1 MKDQFVIAYLSDL
14 TMTREVVSHA
24 VFLARML
31 NKGLILLYV
40 EDHRHNNPAV
50 DQATPTLL
58 QIEAEHPDVHP
69 AHVAMKGNTRE
80 VIDALPTMLNG
91 VIAVAG
97 VNLTAHRGS
106 PTHPRQVL
114 HLFGGCKIAYLT
126 VQGPLTDPTTYRHVG
141 YGIDFRK
148 ESKEKL
154 IWASYFSRFNHSRLT
169 MLHFDYGDEGLR
181 AKWHNNVLFMN
192 KFFNGLGVTYD
203 QQSVSGRALF
213 PETLVCDAAAH
224 IGCGLLIS
232 VTTDTR
238 DLDIIEWFA
247 GTQERRTVR
256 NPHRLPVL
264 FINPRNDIYVL
275 CD

>member
-1 MKDQFVIAYLSDL
+1 MKDQFVIAYLADL
-14 TMTREVVSHA
+14 SMTNEVVSHA
-24 VFLARML
+24 CFLARML

-40 EDHRHNNPAV
+40 EDSHHHNPTVA
-50 DQATPTLL
+50 QATPTLL
-58 QIEAEHPDVHP
+58 QIEAAHPDVHP
-69 AHVAMKGNTRE
+69 AHVAMKGITRE

-97 VNLTAHRGS
+97 VNSAARRGS
-106 PTHPRQVL
+106 PTHPLQVL

-126 VQGPLTDPTTYRHVG
+126 VQSLLTDPTVYTHVG

-169 MLHFDYGDEGLR
+169 MLHFNYTDEGLHT
-181 AKWHNNVLFMN
+181 KWHNNVRFMN
-192 KFFNGLGVTYD
+192 KFFNGLGVTYN
-203 QQSVSGRALF
+203 QQSVSGHALF
-213 PETLVCDAAAH
+213 PETLVCDTAAH

-247 GTQERRTVR
+247 GTQERRTIR
-256 NPHRLPVL
+256 NPHHLPVL
-264 FINPRNDIYVL
+264 YINPRNDIYVL